1 MGYNHYGDESVMQR
15 KMGID
20 YGDKR
25 VGIAMTDALC
35 IISSPFEV
43 YKNTGRDDAINHIV
57 ELIRQYNVDQVAM
70 GLPVN
75 MDGTEGERAILHRE
89 IGEEIAQKSGVEVH
103 FVDERLTSAEAEEIL
118 ISSGVRREKRKE
130 LIDKISA
137 QIILQTFIDS
147 YKRG

>member
-1 MGYNHYGDESVMQR
+1 MQRHR

-25 VGIAMTDALC
+25 IGVALSDLLC
-35 IISSPFEV
+35 IISSPYEV
-43 YKNTGRDDAINHIV
+43 FINKGEDESLKHLDKIIK
-57 ELIRQYNVDQVAM
+57 ENDVDEIAM
-70 GLPVN
+70 GLPLN
-75 MDGTEGERAILHRE
+75 MDGSEGERARLHRE
-89 IGEEIAQKSGVEVH
+89 FGQKLSDFSGVTVH

-137 QIILQTFIDS
+137 QIILQTYLNQI
-147 YKRG
+147 KRG

>member
-1 MGYNHYGDESVMQR
+1 
-15 KMGID
+15 MGID

-43 YKNTGRDDAINHIV
+43 YRNIGRDDVIAHIV
-57 ELIRQYNVDQVAM
+57 SLVKEYKVDEIAM
-70 GLPVN
+70 GLPIN
-75 MDGTEGERAILHRE
+75 MDGSEGERALLHRE
-89 IGEEIAQKSGVEVH
+89 IGEEIALKSGAKVY

-147 YKRG
+147 HKRG